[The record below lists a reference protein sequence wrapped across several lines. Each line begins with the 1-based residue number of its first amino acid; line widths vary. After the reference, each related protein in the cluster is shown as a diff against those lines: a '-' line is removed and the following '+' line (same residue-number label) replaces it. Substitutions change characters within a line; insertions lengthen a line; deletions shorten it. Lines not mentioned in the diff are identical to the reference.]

1 MSSNDAL
8 YFHLKVDCGGSRK
21 KGVGV
26 SVRAGGGL
34 RRSSTS
40 NRCRMSNVDVIVLI
54 PATNNNYY
62 SMLEGGTDGMVLILT
77 VRVATSTAR
86 LHCELIMSYFPSR

>member
-1 MSSNDAL
+1 M
-8 YFHLKVDCGGSRK
+8 Y
-21 KGVGV
+21 
-26 SVRAGGGL
+26 VRAGDGL
-34 RRSSTS
+34 RRSS
-40 NRCRMSNVDVIVLI
+40 MSNVDVDVIVLI